1 MAAMNVTIPAKNHPL
16 NGLSSGN
23 ATKLSITVSAFLA
36 VATDVA
42 GVAPLCLVSSVNAN
56 APR

>member
-1 MAAMNVTIPAKNHPL
+1 MNVRIPPRNHPL

-23 ATKLSITVSAFLA
+23 ATNDSITVSAFLA
-36 VATDVA
+36 VATEVA
-42 GVAPLCLVSSVNAN
+42 GVAPLCRVSSVNAN

>member
-1 MAAMNVTIPAKNHPL
+1 MAAMNVSIPPRNHPL

-23 ATKLSITVSAFLA
+23 ATNDSITVSAFLA
-36 VATDVA
+36 VATEVA
-42 GVAPLCLVSSVNAN
+42 GVAPLCRVSSVNAN